1 MKEIEWLLQNRSA
14 VAKEPWISVNDCQ
27 IPFEQ
32 TKKRAAASEEEC
44 RRSLISVC
52 IRSGV
57 GYGGERPE
65 GSLRTPGSTHTR
77 FGHKVMR
84 SKTGQ
89 NNLT

>member
-52 IRSGV
+52 SRSGV
-57 GYGGERPE
+57 GYGGGKARR
-65 GSLRTPGSTHTR
+65 LTKNTRIHTY
-77 FGHKVMR
+77 KIW
-84 SKTGQ
+84 T
-89 NNLT
+89 